1 MDRRVFFY
9 IRYVVYISSLSIWR
23 WDTPVDLNMKKS
35 KITKAFDIEKQ
46 NLHTAALAVRRGYEY
61 FSNIIFHLYSTLL
74 WSLWLQ
80 AGNDVS
86 RFMKIP
92 HLIYTLLQK
101 PVFSEL
107 RLRCRR
113 HVTTA
118 FRRRRYFARS
128 ASRTPTTRVLSRA

>member
-1 MDRRVFFY
+1 
-9 IRYVVYISSLSIWR
+9 
-23 WDTPVDLNMKKS
+23 MKKS

-61 FSNIIFHLYSTLL
+61 FSNIIFHLYSTFL

-80 AGNDVS
+80 AGNGVS

-101 PVFSEL
+101 PVFSGLPATLSPARNDGFQTATLLCTFSVTDANDQSIITCLIQVSNFGLFREFPVLL
-107 RLRCRR
+107 RLLPFCLK
-113 HVTTA
+113 
-118 FRRRRYFARS
+118 F
-128 ASRTPTTRVLSRA
+128 